1 MRSRGPLDGY
11 REISWSARENP
22 GQRLIPAKS
31 FVTFDCKK
39 ADSFS
44 GFMDMACLSVR
55 GLLTVSAAVAY
66 DEITAGGRAS
76 PSGNIGNLY
85 GWLGYYGE
93 GPDSRIGNCKRT
105 LAGLPCTERHRPEEE
120 IMKQLDALRFNAN
133 VGSNE

>member
-31 FVTFDCKK
+31 FRNFRLQKSRFFFRVY
-39 ADSFS
+39 
-44 GFMDMACLSVR
+44 GYGVSVR
-55 GLLTVSAAVAY
+55 PGLLTVSAAVAY
-66 DEITAGGRAS
+66 DEITAGGCAS
-76 PSGNIGNLY
+76 PSGSIGNLY

-93 GPDSRIGNCKRT
+93 GPSSRIGNCKRS